1 VKAKRNILIIAGNGA
16 VTVGIAESIA
26 AVFGAAPF
34 AGWSAKVISAKD
46 FCPTMLLPANAFF
59 LGCEKPE
66 PPDFAPVKDL
76 FQHINLAGRP
86 CGVFSTQANAVKYLS
101 GLVRDCEASLGE
113 PLLVKDGG
121 TDSRKLKK
129 WVGGIIGDRA

>member
-1 VKAKRNILIIAGNGA
+1 VKAKRNILIIADNGA

-46 FCPTMLLPANAFF
+46 FCPTMILPANAFF
-59 LGCEKPE
+59 VGCERPE
-66 PPDFAPVKDL
+66 PVDFTLVEEL

-86 CGVFSTQANAVKYLS
+86 CGIFSTQANAVKYLS
-101 GLVRDCEASLGE
+101 RLVRECEARLGE
-113 PLLVKDGG
+113 PLVVKDGG